1 MMGIQ
6 ESSCFTLVL
15 LFTSLLDQVSEVAT
29 QEKEDER
36 YILLPLIWCY
46 KIFCYFNFLCK
57 NIFVVYDT
65 YKNF

>member
-15 LFTSLLDQVSEVAT
+15 LFTSLLDQLSEVAT

-36 YILLPLIWCY
+36 YILL
-46 KIFCYFNFLCK
+46 
-57 NIFVVYDT
+57 T
-65 YKNF
+65 